1 MSSKKSV
8 VFGILV
14 LAAIVVSVLLDMDL
28 ISAAHAQVSGG
39 GSGGDPFA
47 KVNTKGGELAGWL
60 RGKIAVSITTVVII
74 VVGLLML
81 MSRISHLV
89 GVRIILGALLVGGAA
104 GIAEWA
110 YQ

>member
-1 MSSKKSV
+1 MSSKKKV
-8 VFGILV
+8 VLGILV
-14 LAAIVVSVLLDMDL
+14 LAAAVVSVLLDVDL
-28 ISAAHAQVSGG
+28 INSAYAQVSGG
-39 GSGGDPFA
+39 SDPFA

-60 RGKIAVSITTVVII
+60 RGKIAVTITTIVII
-74 VVGLLML
+74 VVGILML